1 MTVKLHC
8 AGLFAPGSADLAA
21 RYLPTI
27 DHIAEAL
34 KKLPG
39 SLTVIGHTDNQPIH
53 NLRFPSNLELS
64 LARAETVRDRIGQ
77 ILVAADHTRVDGLR
91 DKEHTRPHQTAGRIS
106 ARTGT
111 SSGSANNATPAARMR
126 LFRRV

>member
-1 MTVKLHC
+1 
-8 AGLFAPGSADLAA
+8 SADLAA

-53 NLRFPSNLELS
+53 NLRFPSNFELS

-77 ILVAADHTRVDGLR
+77 ILGAADRIRVDGR
-91 DKEHTRPHQTAGRIS
+91 GDKEPVADNHTPEGREMNRRIELVLLRS
-106 ARTGT
+106 A
-111 SSGSANNATPAARMR
+111 APQ
-126 LFRRV
+126 

>member
-1 MTVKLHC
+1 VQTVTVKLHC
-8 AGLFAPGSADLAA
+8 AGLFAPGSADLAE
-21 RYLPTI
+21 RYLPTV

-53 NLRFPSNLELS
+53 NLRFPSNFELS

-77 ILVAADHTRVDGLR
+77 ILGAADRIRVDGR
-91 DKEHTRPHQTAGRIS
+91 GDKEPVADNHTPEGREMNRRIEFVLLRS
-106 ARTGT
+106 A
-111 SSGSANNATPAARMR
+111 APQ
-126 LFRRV
+126 